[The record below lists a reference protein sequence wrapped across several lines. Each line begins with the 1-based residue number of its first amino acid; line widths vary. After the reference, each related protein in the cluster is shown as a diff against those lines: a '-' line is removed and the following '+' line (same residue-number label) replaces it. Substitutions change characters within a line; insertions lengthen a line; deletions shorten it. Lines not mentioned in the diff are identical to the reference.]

1 MKALYTPEITT
12 QTLWA
17 VSGNPR
23 PVVWLWL
30 AAVNIL
36 AFALMGSDKARAKKQ
51 GARRIPERR
60 LFLAAALGGSAV
72 MYAAMRVLHHKTL
85 HRRFMWGLPALFFL
99 RVLLPPHLCRP
110 LPLPPP
116 SIRGFCVLPL
126 G

>member
-36 AFALMGSDKARAKKQ
+36 AFALMGADKARAKKQ

-60 LFLAAALGGSAV
+60 LFLVAALGGSAG
-72 MYAAMRVLHHKTL
+72 AILGMRLFRHKTE
-85 HRRFMWGLPALFFL
+85 RWYFVWGMPAIALAQLTVLICAAVFF
-99 RVLLPPHLCRP
+99 
-110 LPLPPP
+110 
-116 SIRGFCVLPL
+116 
-126 G
+126 